1 MRNTGICTYKA
12 LALALLVSTGN
23 ATAAFNSGSTGA
35 DGAFS
40 PTESQE
46 IQLPPNG
53 VFNYTTVNIPSGVTI
68 TYKKNEAN
76 TPVVILA
83 SGNVTIAG
91 KIDVSARPPADA
103 NNISGPGRGGP
114 GGYDGGRGGQAGG
127 DASAWV
133 KGLSGPN
140 IGRAG
145 GGPGGGSP
153 APVNDYEY
161 YGPRIGIGGGGGG
174 AYGSS
179 PPGPNDG
186 CPVTPG
192 ATYGNL
198 QMLPLV
204 GGSGGGGGAGGAA
217 LPGSGGGGGG
227 GAILIASS
235 TTIEVAGS
243 VLANG
248 GVPPLSSANGRGTQG
263 GGGSGGAIRLVATS
277 ISGNGVISAAGGS
290 YSGEW
295 ADISNVGTRYFIC
308 SDRSG
313 GSNAGGGGRIRLESE
328 TLTRAVPTTPNYV
341 GGAPSVLFVPGL
353 PTIAISSIGGVNV
366 PAVPTGNGDVSLPST
381 LPNPV
386 TVTFA
391 TRGVTVGSLIKLR
404 VQPPIGAATSVTSA
418 ATTGTIDNATASVS
432 VDLPAG
438 NSILQASV
446 TYTVLASVGDAMAVY
461 AQGERV
467 EQVRLTTILGG
478 PSMATLITVSG
489 KEFEVPAAVLAA
501 FNDGGKA

>member
-1 MRNTGICTYKA
+1 MRNAGICAYKA
-12 LALALLVSTGN
+12 LTLALLAVAGN
-23 ATAAFNSGSTGA
+23 ATAAFNSGSTGV
-35 DGAFS
+35 DGAFN

-68 TYKKNEAN
+68 TYKKNAAN

-103 NNISGPGRGGP
+103 GDISGPGRSGP
-114 GGYDGGRGGQAGG
+114 GGYDGGRGGQSGG

-133 KGLSGPN
+133 NGLSGPN
-140 IGRAG
+140 VGRAG

-153 APVNDYEY
+153 APVRKP
-161 YGPRIGIGGGGGG
+161 GAWSSWPAAIGAGGGG
-174 AYGSS
+174 AFGSAS
-179 PPGPNDG
+179 PGPNG
-186 CPVTPG
+186 NCPVTPG
-192 ATYGNL
+192 VTYGNL
-198 QMLPLV
+198 EMLPLV

-217 LPGSGGGGGG
+217 TPGGGGGGGG
-227 GAILIASS
+227 GALLIASS
-235 TTIEVAGS
+235 GTIEVSGS
-243 VLANG
+243 ILANG
-248 GVPPLSSANGRGTQG
+248 GAAPQSSSAGRGTQG
-263 GGGSGGAIRLVATS
+263 GGGSGGAIRLVATT
-277 ISGNGVISAAGGS
+277 IAGNGAISAAGAS
-290 YSGEW
+290 YAGEW
-295 ADISNVGTRYFIC
+295 AVIENAGTKYVVC
-308 SDRSG
+308 SGGDSG
-313 GSNAGGGGRIRLESE
+313 GSNFGGVGRIRLESE
-328 TLTRAVPTTPNYV
+328 TLTRTALTTPNYV

-418 ATTGTIDNATASVS
+418 ATTGTIDNATTSVS

-446 TYTVLASVGDAMAVY
+446 TYTVLASVGDAMSKY

-467 EQVRLTTILGG
+467 EQVRLSTTLGG

-489 KEFEVPAAVLAA
+489 KEYEVPVSVLAA
-501 FNDGGKA
+501 FSS